1 MDRPRLGVGDV
12 GQTQGGLAQDRGA
25 RPWGGGVRVLGA
37 CGRRAR
43 RHRLG
48 DSGAVPAAGAASSRT
63 KRPLVP
69 AGSRGGWAQH
79 ATLPATPR
87 QCPAPPGSRDEA
99 PTSART
105 PHPGATHHP
114 GDRGAA
120 REGQAESARLPG
132 DLPPLPGH
140 PQPLL
145 GARAPAPVGG
155 PVLQHPPEPGTL
167 PGHASVPAPVSSC
180 CPLSASP
187 GVHRL
192 TPRCQSL
199 WPQLVPS
206 LTGPVAP
213 D

>member
-1 MDRPRLGVGDV
+1 M
-12 GQTQGGLAQDRGA
+12 GQTRRCWHRTGGH
-25 RPWGGGVRVLGA
+25 PWGGRVRALGG

-63 KRPLVP
+63 KHPLVP

-79 ATLPATPR
+79 ATLPAAPR
-87 QCPAPPGSRDEA
+87 LCPAPPGSWDGA

-114 GDRGAA
+114 GGRGAA
-120 REGQAESARLPG
+120 REGQAESARPPG
-132 DLPPLPGH
+132 HLPPLPGH
-140 PQPLL
+140 PRPGL
-145 GARAPAPVGG
+145 GSPTPAPVGDR
-155 PVLQHPPEPGTL
+155 PT
-167 PGHASVPAPVSSC
+167 APTRAWHTSWSTPQCQLVSSC

-187 GVHRL
+187 SVPRL
-192 TPRCQSL
+192 TLRCQSL

-206 LTGPVAP
+206 LTALVAP

>member
-1 MDRPRLGVGDV
+1 MEPGWARGRH
-12 GQTQGGLAQDRGA
+12 GGLARGTA
-25 RPWGGGVRVLGA
+25 GAAAHPWGGGVGVLGG

-48 DSGAVPAAGAASSRT
+48 DSGAAVPAAGAASSRT

-69 AGSRGGWAQH
+69 AGSRGGWAQY
-79 ATLPATPR
+79 AALPAAPR
-87 QCPAPPGSRDEA
+87 QCPAPPGSRDGA

-114 GDRGAA
+114 GGRGAA

-132 DLPPLPGH
+132 DMPPLPGH
-140 PQPLL
+140 PRPCWKPQPSS
-145 GARAPAPVGG
+145 RGG
-155 PVLQHPPEPGTL
+155 RPVLRHPPEPGKL
-167 PGHASVPAPVSSC
+167 PGHTSVPAPVPSG

-187 GVHRL
+187 SVPRL
-192 TPRCQSL
+192 TPRCQFL

-206 LTGPVAP
+206 LTGLVAP